1 MYDIEIK
8 ESNSASTHI
17 KVHFVGYEET
27 CDEWKAIAEDKECLK
42 ANYESLPV
50 QHESTLAE

>member
-1 MYDIEIK
+1 MDDIEIK

-27 CDEWKAIAEDKECLK
+27 CDEWKAIAEDK
-42 ANYESLPV
+42 
-50 QHESTLAE
+50 